1 MRRFGSLCFAE
12 AKLEAVIGCTKA
24 MMLDL
29 ESQ

>member
-12 AKLEAVIGCTKA
+12 VILEAVIGCTKA

-29 ESQ
+29 EIQ